1 MPDVVINQLH
11 TSPIPGLY
19 EILAPDG
26 IAYVDASGEHLVMG
40 QIIETATKHSVTT
53 ERWNTLSAID
63 FGSLPLQLAIKSVHG
78 KGTRQV
84 AVFADPLCPFCQ
96 EFETDLV
103 KLDDVTVYTFLYPL
117 ESVHPGATE
126 KAHQLWCAPD
136 RDAAWSKWMVDKQS
150 PAVRECAD
158 DPVKQLAALGDRLRI
173 NSTPTLFFHS
183 GRRATGL
190 PPPEALEKLLQTE
203 SGSVV
208 AAQAAQHP
216 AS

>member
-1 MPDVVINQLH
+1 
-11 TSPIPGLY
+11 
-19 EILAPDG
+19 
-26 IAYVDASGEHLVMG
+26 
-40 QIIETATKHSVTT
+40 
-53 ERWNTLSAID
+53 
-63 FGSLPLQLAIKSVHG
+63 
-78 KGTRQV
+78 
-84 AVFADPLCPFCQ
+84 
-96 EFETDLV
+96 
-103 KLDDVTVYTFLYPL
+103 
-117 ESVHPGATE
+117 
-126 KAHQLWCAPD
+126 
-136 RDAAWSKWMVDKQS
+136 MVDKQS